1 MALQPVF
8 KKGYVEYL
16 KTHIQVTDYLQ
27 EAFPVDRSQVVPLY
41 GVPHP
46 EGLADRV
53 VPTRAGDI
61 TTAISIYEAYPNI
74 SPLFAQQ
81 DTLWVSLS
89 HTDLFDYLKRR
100 WPILSKERDTEKKQI
115 SFINDHWFRNP
126 RGLIRSALMGL
137 WWAVYCTIDETRDD
151 KYELT
156 RVLFSNYSFRTT
168 YFGAYELFRHR
179 EATIGILGFLL
190 DNPEVFASGAE
201 NRGRFISRY
210 FNQLGGF
217 KQLASLD
224 RDFFRNECEHIKPK
238 LLEIS
243 DREQVQNVDI
253 LNSVNS

>member
-8 KKGYVEYL
+8 KKGYIEYL

-53 VPTRAGDI
+53 VANREGDF
-61 TTAISIYEAYPNI
+61 TTAVAIYEAYPNI

-89 HTDLFDYLKRR
+89 HTELFEYLKHR
-100 WPILSKERDTEKKQI
+100 WPILAKERDTEEKQV
-115 SFINDHWFRNP
+115 SFISDHWFRNP

-137 WWAVYCTIDETRDD
+137 WWAVYCTIDETRED

-179 EATIGILGFLL
+179 EAAIGILGFLL
-190 DNPEVFASGAE
+190 DNPDIFANGAE

-210 FNQLGGF
+210 FNQLGGV
-217 KQLASLD
+217 KQLSSLD

-238 LLEIS
+238 LLEIT
-243 DREQVQNVDI
+243 DREQVQNVDV